1 MYQTL
6 SVALTGCIFNLY
18 LLALTRFAWSHYK
31 CTCQLSNFRKRDKWD
46 KMFKKKRVKFLYFM
60 YFTTLQKEGHMVKSI
75 CFFASKWVLHI
86 FAQRGTHGKIT
97 LFCGFKMRDVP
108 PKKGQLA
115 GMVFQ
120 YPGSN
125 TNLHHRII
133 QPITAT
139 NKCYKVVS

>member
-1 MYQTL
+1 
-6 SVALTGCIFNLY
+6 
-18 LLALTRFAWSHYK
+18 
-31 CTCQLSNFRKRDKWD
+31 
-46 KMFKKKRVKFLYFM
+46 M

-75 CFFASKWVLHI
+75 FLFCFKMSTVLHI
-86 FAQRGTHGKIT
+86 FAQEGHMVKSVS
-97 LFCGFKMRDVP
+97 FFGFKMRNVP

-120 YPGSN
+120 YPGPN

-133 QPITAT
+133 LPITAT